1 MNASTAA
8 QGPPLTRRRMFALDW
23 ERVRFA
29 ACMAIYG
36 ATIGGCAI
44 LVNFLSRTQFPD
56 VPEHMSL
63 EASLFFASAGALA
76 GAVMTA
82 PVAYW
87 LYGGLP
93 TFAFTPRPRRGPRS
107 VMAWALFGVGYGLA
121 LPLLL
126 GILLPVWLRFFA
138 FYGGAISMVTLMSSL
153 IDLTIGSLYLAP
165 IFGFEYFFTSIV
177 AGALFA
183 AGALVI
189 DVFNSSKDRA
199 TARYGS
205 WLAAIGLS
213 ALVVIL
219 LVVVPEASLARLGR
233 LG

>member
-1 MNASTAA
+1 MSTTTVAT
-8 QGPPLTRRRMFALDW
+8 GPSLPRRRMFAPDW
-23 ERVRFA
+23 ERLRFA
-29 ACMAIYG
+29 ACMTIYG

-63 EASLFFASAGALA
+63 QASLFFASAGALA

-107 VMAWALFGVGYGLA
+107 AMAWALFGFGYGLL

-138 FYGGAISMVTLMSSL
+138 FYGGAISMMTLLSSL
-153 IDLTIGSLYLAP
+153 IDLTIGSIYLAP
-165 IFGFEYFFTSIV
+165 LFGFQYFFTSIV

-183 AGALVI
+183 AGALAI
-189 DVFNSSKDRA
+189 DTFNSSKDRA
-199 TARYGS
+199 TAKYGS
-205 WLAAIGLS
+205 WSMAVGLS
-213 ALVVIL
+213 VLVVIL
-219 LVVVPEASLARLGR
+219 LVVVPETSLARLGR

>member
-1 MNASTAA
+1 MT
-8 QGPPLTRRRMFALDW
+8 
-23 ERVRFA
+23 
-29 ACMAIYG
+29 IYG

-63 EASLFFASAGALA
+63 QASLFFASAGALA

-107 VMAWALFGVGYGLA
+107 AMAWALFGFGYGLL

-138 FYGGAISMVTLMSSL
+138 FYGGAISMMTLLSSL
-153 IDLTIGSLYLAP
+153 IDLTIGSIYLAP
-165 IFGFEYFFTSIV
+165 LFGFEYFFTSIV

-183 AGALVI
+183 AGALAI
-189 DVFNSSKDRA
+189 DTFNSSKDRA

-205 WLAAIGLS
+205 WSMAVGLS
-213 ALVVIL
+213 VLVVIL
-219 LVVVPEASLARLGR
+219 LVVVPETSLARLGR